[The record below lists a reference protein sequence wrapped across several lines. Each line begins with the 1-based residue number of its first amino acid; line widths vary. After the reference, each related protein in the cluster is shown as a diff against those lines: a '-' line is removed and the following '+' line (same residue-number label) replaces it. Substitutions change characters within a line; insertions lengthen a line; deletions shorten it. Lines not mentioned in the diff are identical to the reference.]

1 MILLVRGMVRAA
13 MTGMQ
18 GGRAG
23 RQRDTVGWLRR
34 RVAVVEAERRAL
46 RAERD
51 RLAGEVRRLQA
62 RVDALTAQVEELRRA
77 GKRQAAPFS
86 RDRPAPSP
94 RRPGRKPGAA
104 YGRHGRRPV
113 PERVDRVVAVGLPDA
128 CPWCGGELRLERV
141 ACQYQ
146 EDLPPLRQTEI
157 CCYEVAV
164 GRCRSC
170 RRRIQP
176 RHAEQTS
183 DALGAA
189 AVQLGP
195 RAVALAAWAS
205 KGLGLSAGKVARLL
219 GQLGLVVSAGG
230 VTQAVARAGRRCQPT
245 YAALVAGVKASPVVA
260 PDETGWRV
268 AGRRAWLWAFAGQQ
282 VTVYRIAAHR
292 GFDDAAAVLGKDYA
306 GVLERDGWAPYRK
319 FTTAVHQTCLAHLL
333 RRVGELLADARR
345 GQAKTPH
352 AIRRILQGALAARDA
367 RDAGELTPAQAGTA
381 AEWLGAAVDK
391 LVAGRTCYPPNR
403 RLLDHL
409 GRERDAL
416 FTFLARPGVQAT
428 NWRAEQ
434 AIRPAVVGRKQWG
447 GNATWDGAATWQV
460 LASVLATA
468 TLQQRDPVAIL
479 VGLLRAPGPA
489 VAELAIPGLARGP

>member
-1 MILLVRGMVRAA
+1 MVCAA

-23 RQRDTVGWLRR
+23 RRRDTVGWLRE

-46 RAERD
+46 GAERD
-51 RLAGEVRRLQA
+51 RLAGEVKRLQA

-86 RDRPAPSP
+86 RDRPSSSP
-94 RRPGRKPGAA
+94 RRAGRKAGAA

-113 PERVDRVVAVGLPDA
+113 PGRVDRVVAVGLPDA

-146 EDLPPLRQTEI
+146 EDLPPPAQTEI
-157 CCYEVAV
+157 CCYAVQV

-176 RHAEQTS
+176 RHPEQTS

-195 RAVALAAWAS
+195 RAVAL
-205 KGLGLSAGKVARLL
+205 SAGKVARLL
-219 GQLGLVVSAGG
+219 GQLGVQVTAGG

-268 AGRRAWLWAFAGQQ
+268 AGRRAWLWAFAGKG
-282 VTVYRIAAHR
+282 VVVYRIAAHR
-292 GFDDAAAVLGKDYA
+292 GYPDAVAVLGEGFA

-319 FTTAVHQTCLAHLL
+319 FTAAVHQSCVAHLL
-333 RRVGELLADARR
+333 RRVGELLADAKR
-345 GQAKTPH
+345 GQAKTLPT
-352 AIRRILQGALAARDA
+352 RS
-367 RDAGELTPAQAGTA
+367 AGSSSVRCGSATSVMPASSP
-381 AEWLGAAVDK
+381 W
-391 LVAGRTCYPPNR
+391 P
-403 RLLDHL
+403 RL
-409 GRERDAL
+409 
-416 FTFLARPGVQAT
+416 LARPNGSA
-428 NWRAEQ
+428 W
-434 AIRPAVVGRKQWG
+434 QW
-447 GNATWDGAATWQV
+447 
-460 LASVLATA
+460 
-468 TLQQRDPVAIL
+468 
-479 VGLLRAPGPA
+479 
-489 VAELAIPGLARGP
+489 

>member
-1 MILLVRGMVRAA
+1 MVRAA

-23 RQRDTVGWLRR
+23 RRRDAVGWLRE

-46 RAERD
+46 GAERD
-51 RLAGEVRRLQA
+51 RLAGEVKRLQA

-86 RDRPAPSP
+86 RDRPSSSP
-94 RRPGRKPGAA
+94 RRPGRKAGAA

-113 PERVDRVVAVGLPDA
+113 PGRVDRVVAVGLPEA
-128 CPWCGGELRLERV
+128 CPRCGGELRLERV

-146 EDLPPLRQTEI
+146 EDLPPPAQTEI
-157 CCYEVAV
+157 CCYAVQV

-176 RHAEQTS
+176 RHPEQTS

-219 GQLGLVVSAGG
+219 GQLGLVVSVGG

-245 YAALVAGVKASPVVA
+245 YAALVAGVKHSPVVA

-268 AGRRAWLWAFAGQQ
+268 AGRRAWLWALAGNG
-282 VTVYRIAAHR
+282 VVVYRIAAHR
-292 GFDDAAAVLGKDYA
+292 GFDDAAAVLGEGFA

-319 FTTAVHQTCLAHLL
+319 FTGAVHQTCVAHLL
-333 RRVGELLADARR
+333 RRVGELLEDAKR

-352 AIRRILQGALAARDA
+352 AIRRILQGALAVRDA
-367 RDAGELTPAQAGTA
+367 RDAGELTWAEAACEAGR
-381 AEWLGAAVDK
+381 LGAAVDT
-391 LVAGRTCYPPNR
+391 LIAGRTVYPPNR
-403 RLLDHL
+403 RLLAHL

-447 GNATWDGAATWQV
+447 GNVTWEGAATWQV
-460 LASVLATA
+460 LASVLATVR
-468 TLQQRDPVAIL
+468 LQQRDPVAIL
-479 VGLLRAPGPA
+479 IGLLRAPGPV